1 MRLNEHLEH
10 PKGHVMFFPRLQAA
24 RRGDR
29 LEAAWIVL
37 PVRPLARLAQ
47 FKNSAAPAVKEEDRG
62 R

>member
-1 MRLNEHLEH
+1 MEH
-10 PKGHVMFFPRLQAA
+10 PEGDVVFRHACKLRAKGIV
-24 RRGDR
+24 

-47 FKNSAAPAVKEEDRG
+47 FKNSAAPAVKAKDRG